1 MQDKAYNT
9 HLIQLWLDNN
19 RENYMACGAIRQN
32 TLKSDVCLLNWLKG
46 REYGGDTEKI
56 TFEVAEIYMD
66 AVRQTIKDNMAEIH
80 A

>member
-19 RENYMACGAIRQN
+19 RENYIACGRIKKQ
-32 TLKSDVCLLNWLKG
+32 TLENDGQLLTWLTF
-46 REYGGDTEKI
+46 REYGGDTDKI
-56 TFEVAEIYMD
+56 KLDKDMLYLD
-66 AVRQTIKDNMAEIH
+66 AIRQTIKDNMADIH